1 MGSYIMFV
9 QIMAFT
15 TDSKNYLL
23 YYCSTGKL
31 NSVDQRKNTEKVQFV
46 QPRLFNSLKSD
57 ISGTSLSNPIEH
69 DTSNQIRI
77 E

>member
-1 MGSYIMFV
+1 MI
-9 QIMAFT
+9 
-15 TDSKNYLL
+15 SKISESMKLLRFLSFHLL